1 MSAIEKSIVQIFS
14 DKTIVN
20 YARPWSISHKERS
33 TGSGFAIELL
43 SFKKPTKYILTN
55 AHCVNEASYVTVRKQ
70 GISRTFKAVIEAIGY
85 EVDLAILSVD
95 NKEFWDDTPVLQL
108 GDIPS
113 KLSKVQVFGYPL
125 GGYNV
130 SITQGV
136 VNRIQIIP
144 YFNVAKG
151 ITIQID
157 APINFGNSGGP
168 AVNEKGE
175 VIGIAFAGEDDSRT
189 QNMGYLIPTLII
201 NLFLGNVKKFKAF
214 NGLCWLG
221 ITKQKLTNNG
231 LREYYKLKPH
241 QTGILITNVERLGSL
256 YNKVE
261 EGDIITKFN
270 DIVIDSDGTISMRA
284 LIESAKKMEKIPTE
298 KVTDVVEIPLASDE
312 RVTYGT
318 AISLQ
323 LPGENATVTILRDG
337 VQKVINFKTKLRE
350 FLVPIL
356 PYQIEPAYYIV
367 GGLVFVPLTLM
378 MIEKLMEQNEDPGLY
393 GYVGSERIVEDQ
405 QKVVLSDILLTEITD
420 GYKDRF
426 QVIWA
431 VNGQMILNL
440 AHLREVIKHEL
451 KTSKFLKFEFENE
464 PQIIVLKSADVK
476 KYTQTI
482 AQEQLGLSELYV
494 NKSVWKSDKQTELQ
508 IIEKSMDKKT
518 NKKKNNKNKSKNF

>member
-1 MSAIEKSIVQIFS
+1 MSAIEKSVVQIFS

-33 TGSGFAIELL
+33 TGSGFAIELTG
-43 SFKKPTKYILTN
+43 FKKPTKYILTN

-95 NKEFWDDTPVLQL
+95 NKEFWDDTPALHL
-108 GDIPS
+108 GGIPS
-113 KLSKVQVFGYPL
+113 KLSKVQVLGYPL

-168 AVNEKGE
+168 AINEKGE

-201 NLFLGNVKKFKAF
+201 DLFLGNIKKFKGF
-214 NGLCWLG
+214 NGLCWFG
-221 ITKQKLTNNG
+221 IDKQKLTNNG

-241 QTGILITNVERLGSL
+241 QTGILVTSVERLGSL
-256 YNKVE
+256 YGKVK

-270 DIVIDSDGTISMRA
+270 DIVIDSDGSISMRA
-284 LIESAKKMEKIPTE
+284 LIESVKKSISTEKIA
-298 KVTDVVEIPLASDE
+298 DIVEIPLASDE
-312 RVTYGT
+312 RVTYAT

-323 LPGENATVTILRDG
+323 LPGEDASITILRDG
-337 VQKVINFKTKLRE
+337 VQKVIKFTTKLKE
-350 FLVPIL
+350 FLIPIL
-356 PYQIEPAYYIV
+356 PYQLEPAYYIV
-367 GGLVFVPLTLM
+367 GGLVFVALTLM
-378 MIEKLMEQNEDPGLY
+378 MIEKLLEQNEDPGLY
-393 GYVGSERIVEDQ
+393 GYVGSEKLVEDQ

-426 QVIWA
+426 QVLWS

-451 KTSKFLKFEFENE
+451 KTSKFLRFEFESD
-464 PQIIVLKSADVK
+464 PHVIVLKSADVK

-494 NKSVWKSDKQTELQ
+494 NKTGWSL
-508 IIEKSMDKKT
+508 DKKADLQLL
-518 NKKKNNKNKSKNF
+518 KK

>member
-33 TGSGFAIELL
+33 TGSGFAIDLIG
-43 SFKKPTKYILTN
+43 FKKPTKYILTN

-70 GISRTFKAVIEAIGY
+70 GISRTFKAEIEAIGY
-85 EVDLAILSVD
+85 EIDLAILSVD
-95 NKEFWDDTPVLQL
+95 NKDFWNDTPTLML

-175 VIGIAFAGEDDSRT
+175 VVGIAFAGEDDART

-201 NLFLGNVKKFKAF
+201 NLFLGNIKKFKSF
-214 NGLCWLG
+214 NGLCWFG
-221 ITKQKLTNNG
+221 INKQKLTNNS
-231 LREYYKLKPH
+231 LREFYGLKPH
-241 QTGILITNVERLGSL
+241 QTGILVTGVDSLGSL
-256 YNKVE
+256 YGKIK

-284 LIESAKKMEKIPTE
+284 LIESTKKAETVPTE
-298 KVTDVVEIPLASDE
+298 KVATVVEIPLASDE

-323 LPGENATVTILRDG
+323 LPGEDAMLTILRNG
-337 VQKVINFKTKLRE
+337 EQKIIKFKTKLRE

-356 PYQIEPAYYIV
+356 PYQIEPSYFIV

-378 MIEKLMEQNEDPGLY
+378 MIEKLIEQGDDPGLY
-393 GYVGSERIVEDQ
+393 GYVGSEKMVEGQ
-405 QKVVLSDILLTEITD
+405 QKIVLSDILLTEITD

-426 QVIWA
+426 QIVWS
-431 VNGQMILNL
+431 VNGHIILNL
-440 AHLREVIKHEL
+440 AHLREVVKQEL
-451 KTSKFLKFEFENE
+451 KKSKFLKFEFENE
-464 PQIIVLKSADVK
+464 MHSIVLKSIDVK

-482 AQEQLGLSELYV
+482 AQDQLGLSELYV
-494 NKSVWKSDKQTELQ
+494 NKNTFKSTFSKEDVELVKKVGFRK
-508 IIEKSMDKKT
+508 IEKK
-518 NKKKNNKNKSKNF
+518 

>member
-14 DKTIVN
+14 DKTIIN

-33 TGSGFAIELL
+33 TGSGFAIDLTG
-43 SFKKPTKYILTN
+43 FKKPTKYILTN

-70 GISRTFKAVIEAIGY
+70 GISRTFRAVIEAIGY

-108 GDIPS
+108 GGIPS

-130 SITQGV
+130 SITQGI

-151 ITIQID
+151 VTLQID

-168 AVNEKGE
+168 AMNEKGE
-175 VIGIAFAGEDDSRT
+175 VIGIAFAGEDDART
-189 QNMGYLIPTLII
+189 QNIGYLIPTLII
-201 NLFLGNVKKFKAF
+201 DLFLGNVKKFKAF

-221 ITKQKLTNNG
+221 ITKQKLTNHG

-241 QTGILITNVERLGSL
+241 QTGILVTSVERLGSL
-256 YNKVE
+256 YGKVK

-270 DIVIDSDGTISMRA
+270 DIVIDSDGTISMRS
-284 LIESAKKMEKIPTE
+284 LIEGAKKANVPTE
-298 KVTDVVEIPLASDE
+298 KVTDIVEIPLASDE

-323 LPGENATVTILRDG
+323 LPGEEVSLTILRDG
-337 VQKVINFKTKLRE
+337 VQKIINFKTKLRE

-356 PYQIEPAYYIV
+356 PYQIEPAYYII

-378 MIEKLMEQNEDPGLY
+378 MIEKLIEQGEDPGLY
-393 GYVGSERIVEDQ
+393 GYVGSERIVEYQ
-405 QKVVLSDILLTEITD
+405 QKIVLSDILLTEITD

-426 QVIWA
+426 QVIWS

-440 AHLREVIKHEL
+440 AHLREVIKREL
-451 KTSKFLKFEFENE
+451 KTSKFLRFEFENDAQ
-464 PQIIVLKSADVK
+464 PIVLKSADVK
-476 KYTQTI
+476 KYTHTI
-482 AQEQLGLSELYV
+482 AQDQLGLSELYV
-494 NKSVWKSDKQTELQ
+494 NKSVWKSEKKEDLKL
-508 IIEKSMDKKT
+508 IEKRKPASNLRKKQDLI
-518 NKKKNNKNKSKNF
+518 